1 MSRPIEEF
9 KRTAESVAAIANA
22 QLVGD
27 SATIITGLTLSSK
40 EVQEGDLFI
49 ALPGEKSHGADFAA
63 EAISL
68 GAVAVLTDAVGAAK
82 IKDVPVIISANP
94 RRAAGVIS
102 AWFYSEPMRDLY
114 SVGVTGTN
122 GKTTVTTLLH
132 QIMSAAGR
140 ESGLIGTVETR
151 IGDEVIASKRTTPE
165 SSDLQALSAV
175 MRERHMRNLVME
187 VSSHAIALERVRG
200 SHFAV
205 VAFTNLSQD
214 HLDFHKTMQAYF
226 EAKAKLFT
234 FEFAD
239 LAVIN
244 IDDAYGVKLAEQTEL
259 PVMTVSRHDQSA
271 TWHFAAIS
279 KDYVGAHVAIRGS
292 GGILIEGKVHL
303 HGGYNFDNLLM
314 AVAIATESGI
324 DPIDI
329 AAILPQ
335 LTGAAGRLES
345 VRLGQNFTALVDY
358 AHSPD
363 AVTNVL
369 DDLIPDISLSPS
381 TSLAVEVPVSTTS
394 VSTTS
399 FVPPHYPVF
408 ALGDSVMKG
417 AAPTLAELG
426 IVVDAVQ
433 DRQGKMGA
441 DIFIQLQDLGVT
453 MDAVVIHLGTNGPMS
468 QKTLDS
474 MMDAVAGVPRVV
486 ILTGKANR
494 DWTDKNNK
502 KIRALPSAYPNV
514 VVLDWELIATLC
526 EGRCLTADG
535 IHLDSDGM
543 IYYSA
548 EIWKALG
555 REIL

>member
-1 MSRPIEEF
+1 MSRPIEEY
-9 KRTAESVAAIANA
+9 KRTVEAVAAIANA
-22 QLVGD
+22 TLIGNSSTVI
-27 SATIITGLTLSSK
+27 SGLTLSSK
-40 EVQEGDLFI
+40 DVQEGDLFI
-49 ALPGEKSHGADFAA
+49 ALSGENFHGADFASD
-63 EAISL
+63 AIAR
-68 GAVAVLTDAVGAAK
+68 GAVAVLTDEAGAVK
-82 IKDVPVIISANP
+82 ITGVPVIVTSNP

-151 IGDEVIASKRTTPE
+151 IGDEVISSLRTTPE

-187 VSSHAIALERVRG
+187 VSSHAIALERIRG

-214 HLDFHKTMQAYF
+214 HLDFHKTMEEYF
-226 EAKAKLFT
+226 AVKSKLFT
-234 FEFAD
+234 FEFGD

-244 IDDAYGVKLAEQTEL
+244 IDDSYGKTLAENTEL
-259 PVMTVSRHDQSA
+259 PVMSVSRLDQSA
-271 TWHFAAIS
+271 TWHYASIES
-279 KDYVGAHVAIRGS
+279 DYVGAHIAIRGS

-303 HGGYNFDNLLM
+303 HGGYNYDNLLM

-363 AVTNVL
+363 AVARVL
-369 DDLIPDISLSPS
+369 ETAHEITDGRVI
-381 TSLAVEVPVSTTS
+381 AVLGCGGNRDASKR
-394 VSTTS
+394 
-399 FVPPHYPVF
+399 
-408 ALGDSVMKG
+408 ALM
-417 AAPTLAELG
+417 
-426 IVVDAVQ
+426 
-433 DRQGKMGA
+433 GKALHEGA
-441 DIFIQLQDLGVT
+441 DIAIYTSDNPRSEKPEAILVQMTLGLDIQE
-453 MDAVVIHLGTNGPMS
+453 
-468 QKTLDS
+468 
-474 MMDAVAGVPRVV
+474 
-486 ILTGKANR
+486 
-494 DWTDKNNK
+494 
-502 KIRALPSAYPNV
+502 PSAIIPDRTEAIQSAVNQAQDGDL
-514 VVLDWELIATLC
+514 VLI
-526 EGRCLTADG
+526 
-535 IHLDSDGM
+535 
-543 IYYSA
+543 
-548 EIWKALG
+548 LG
-555 REIL
+555 KGNEK

>member
-9 KRTAESVAAIANA
+9 KRTLESVAAIANA
-22 QLVGD
+22 QLTGD
-27 SATIITGLTLSSK
+27 SATVVTGITLSSNS
-40 EVQEGDLFI
+40 VQAGDLFV
-49 ALPGEKSHGADFAA
+49 ALPGEKTHGAEYAA
-63 EAISL
+63 EAISR
-68 GAVAVLTDAVGAAK
+68 GAAAVLTDAAGAAK
-82 IKDVPVIISANP
+82 ISGVPVIVSSNP

-132 QIMSAAGR
+132 QIMSLAGR

-165 SSDLQALSAV
+165 SSDLQALSAI

-187 VSSHAIALERVRG
+187 VSSHAIALERIRG

-214 HLDFHKTMQAYF
+214 HLDFHKTMDAYF
-226 EAKAKLFT
+226 AAKAKLFS

-244 IDDAYGVKLAEQTEL
+244 IDDAYGVKLKEITEL

-271 TWHFAAIS
+271 TWHFASITR
-279 KDYVGAHVAIRGS
+279 DYVGAHVAIRGS

-335 LTGAAGRLES
+335 LTGAVGRLES

-363 AVTNVL
+363 AVTRVL
-369 DDLIPDISLSPS
+369 ETAHEISDGRVI
-381 TSLAVEVPVSTTS
+381 AVLGCGGDRDASKR
-394 VSTTS
+394 
-399 FVPPHYPVF
+399 
-408 ALGDSVMKG
+408 ALM
-417 AAPTLAELG
+417 
-426 IVVDAVQ
+426 
-433 DRQGKMGA
+433 GKALLEGA
-441 DIFIQLQDLGVT
+441 DVAIFTSDNPRSEKADAILVQMTLG
-453 MDAVVIHLGTNGPMS
+453 
-468 QKTLDS
+468 LDI
-474 MMDAVAGVPRVV
+474 AE
-486 ILTGKANR
+486 
-494 DWTDKNNK
+494 
-502 KIRALPSAYPNV
+502 PSAVIEDRAEAIKAAVNEANEGDLVIVLGKGHEKGQEISGV
-514 VVLDWELIATLC
+514 VHPFDDRIELA
-526 EGRCLTADG
+526 
-535 IHLDSDGM
+535 
-543 IYYSA
+543 
-548 EIWKALG
+548 KAI
-555 REIL
+555 EDKK

>member
-9 KRTAESVAAIANA
+9 KRTVAAVAAIVNGDV
-22 QLVGD
+22 VGD
-27 SATIITGLTLSSK
+27 STTLITGVSITSK
-40 EVQEGDLFI
+40 EVQKGDLFI
-49 ALPGEKSHGADFAA
+49 ALPGEKSHGADFVS

-68 GAVAVLTDAVGAAK
+68 GAVAVLTDAAGAAK
-82 IKDVPVIISANP
+82 LSQLPVIVSTNP

-114 SVGVTGTN
+114 CVGVTGTN

-140 ESGLIGTVETR
+140 ESGLIGTVETL
-151 IGDEVIASKRTTPE
+151 IGAEVIPSKRTTPE
-165 SSDLQALSAV
+165 STELQALSAV

-187 VSSHAIALERVRG
+187 VSSHAISLERIRG

-244 IDDAYGVKLAEQTEL
+244 IDDSYGVKLADLTEL
-259 PVMTVSRHDQSA
+259 PVMTVSRDNQSA
-271 TWHFAAIS
+271 SWHYASIT

-303 HGGYNFDNLLM
+303 HGGYNYDNLLM
-314 AVAIATESGI
+314 AVAIASESGI

-363 AVTNVL
+363 AVARVL
-369 DDLIPDISLSPS
+369 ETAHEISDGRVI
-381 TSLAVEVPVSTTS
+381 AVLGCGGDRDSS
-394 VSTTS
+394 KR
-399 FVPPHYPVF
+399 
-408 ALGDSVMKG
+408 ALM
-417 AAPTLAELG
+417 
-426 IVVDAVQ
+426 
-433 DRQGKMGA
+433 
-441 DIFIQLQDLGVT
+441 
-453 MDAVVIHLGTNGPMS
+453 
-468 QKTLDS
+468 
-474 MMDAVAGVPRVV
+474 
-486 ILTGKANR
+486 GKALHEGSDVAFFTSDNPR
-494 DWTDKNNK
+494 SEKADAILVQMTLGLDIQPPNAIIQERSEAIKAAVNEAKDGDLVLVLGKGHEKGQEINGVVHPFDDRVELARAIEDKK
-502 KIRALPSAYPNV
+502 
-514 VVLDWELIATLC
+514 
-526 EGRCLTADG
+526 
-535 IHLDSDGM
+535 
-543 IYYSA
+543 
-548 EIWKALG
+548 
-555 REIL
+555 

>member
-1 MSRPIEEF
+1 
-9 KRTAESVAAIANA
+9 
-22 QLVGD
+22 VGD
-27 SATIITGLTLSSK
+27 STTLVTGVSISSK
-40 EVQEGDLFI
+40 DVQKGDLFI
-49 ALPGEKSHGADFAA
+49 ALPGEKSHGADFAV

-68 GAVAVLTDAVGAAK
+68 GAVAVLTDAEGAAK
-82 IKDVPVIISANP
+82 ISQLPVIVSSNP

-140 ESGLIGTVETR
+140 ESGLIGTVETL
-151 IGDEVIASKRTTPE
+151 IGAEVIASKRTTPE
-165 SSDLQALSAV
+165 STELQALSAV

-187 VSSHAIALERVRG
+187 VSSHAISLERIRG

-244 IDDAYGVKLAEQTEL
+244 IDDSYGVKLAELTEL
-259 PVMTVSRHDQSA
+259 PVMTVSRNNQSA
-271 TWHFAAIS
+271 SWHYVSIA

-314 AVAIATESGI
+314 AVAIASESGI

-363 AVTNVL
+363 AVARVL
-369 DDLIPDISLSPS
+369 ETAHEISDGRVIAVLGCGGDRDSSKRALMGKALHEGSDVAIFTSDNPRSEKADSILVQMTLGLDIQSPS
-381 TSLAVEVPVSTTS
+381 A
-394 VSTTS
+394 
-399 FVPPHYPVF
+399 
-408 ALGDSVMKG
+408 
-417 AAPTLAELG
+417 
-426 IVVDAVQ
+426 IIQ
-433 DRQGKMGA
+433 DRSEAIKAAVNEAKDGDLVLVLGKGHEKGQE
-441 DIFIQLQDLGVT
+441 INGVVHPF
-453 MDAVVIHLGTNGPMS
+453 D
-468 QKTLDS
+468 D
-474 MMDAVAGVPRVV
+474 RVELARA
-486 ILTGKANR
+486 IE
-494 DWTDKNNK
+494 DKK
-502 KIRALPSAYPNV
+502 
-514 VVLDWELIATLC
+514 
-526 EGRCLTADG
+526 
-535 IHLDSDGM
+535 
-543 IYYSA
+543 
-548 EIWKALG
+548 
-555 REIL
+555 

>member
-9 KRTAESVAAIANA
+9 KRTVESVAAIANA
-22 QLVGD
+22 QLAGD
-27 SATIITGLTLSSK
+27 ATTVISGLTLNSSS
-40 EVQEGDLFI
+40 VQEGDLFI
-49 ALPGEKSHGADFAA
+49 ALPGEKAHGADYAVD
-63 EAISL
+63 AIAR
-68 GAVAVLTDAVGAAK
+68 GAVAVLTDADGAQK
-82 IKDVPVIISANP
+82 VSGVPVIVSANP

-151 IGDEVIASKRTTPE
+151 IGDEVMPSKRTTPE
-165 SSDLQALSAV
+165 SIELQALSAV

-187 VSSHAIALERVRG
+187 VSSHAIALERIRG

-214 HLDFHKTMQAYF
+214 HLDFHKTMDDYF
-226 EAKAKLFT
+226 AAKSKLFT
-234 FEFAD
+234 FEYAD

-244 IDDAYGVKLAEQTEL
+244 IDDAYGVKLASATEL
-259 PVMTVSRHDQSA
+259 PVMSVSRHDHNA
-271 TWHFAAIS
+271 TWHYVSITR
-279 KDYVGAHVAIRGS
+279 DYVGAHVAIRGS
-292 GGILIEGKVHL
+292 AGILIEGKVHL

-363 AVTNVL
+363 AVARVL
-369 DDLIPDISLSPS
+369 ETAHEITDGRVI
-381 TSLAVEVPVSTTS
+381 AVLGCGGDRDSSKRPLMGK
-394 VSTTS
+394 
-399 FVPPHYPVF
+399 
-408 ALGDSVMKG
+408 ALHD
-417 AAPTLAELG
+417 
-426 IVVDAVQ
+426 
-433 DRQGKMGA
+433 GA
-441 DIFIQLQDLGVT
+441 DIAIFTSDNPRSEKAEAILVQMTLGLDVHEPSAIIE
-453 MDAVVIHLGTNGPMS
+453 DRAEAIRAAVDQAQAGDVVLVLGKGHEKG
-468 QKTLDS
+468 QEI
-474 MMDAVAGVPRVV
+474 AGVNHPFDDRVE
-486 ILTGKANR
+486 LAKAIE
-494 DWTDKNNK
+494 DKK
-502 KIRALPSAYPNV
+502 
-514 VVLDWELIATLC
+514 
-526 EGRCLTADG
+526 
-535 IHLDSDGM
+535 
-543 IYYSA
+543 
-548 EIWKALG
+548 
-555 REIL
+555 

>member
-9 KRTAESVAAIANA
+9 KRTVEAVAAIANA
-22 QLVGD
+22 TLTGNASTVI
-27 SATIITGLTLSSK
+27 SGLTLNSNA
-40 EVQEGDLFI
+40 VQEGDLFI
-49 ALPGEKSHGADFAA
+49 ALPGEKAHGADFAA
-63 EAISL
+63 DAIAR
-68 GAVAVLTDAVGAAK
+68 GAVAVLTDAEGASK
-82 IKDVPVIISANP
+82 ISDVPVIVSSNP

-151 IGDEVIASKRTTPE
+151 IGDEVVASKRTTPE

-187 VSSHAIALERVRG
+187 VSSHAIALERIRG
-200 SHFAV
+200 SHFSV

-214 HLDFHKTMQAYF
+214 HLDFHKSMDDYF
-226 EAKAKLFT
+226 AAKSKLFT

-244 IDDAYGVKLAEQTEL
+244 IDDAYGVKLASSTEL
-259 PVMTVSRHDQSA
+259 PVMTVSRHDHNA
-271 TWHFAAIS
+271 TWHYVS
-279 KDYVGAHVAIRGS
+279 MTRDYVGAHVAIRGS
-292 GGILIEGKVHL
+292 AGILIEGKVHL

-335 LTGAAGRLES
+335 LIGAAGRLEA

-363 AVTNVL
+363 AVARVL
-369 DDLIPDISLSPS
+369 ETAHEITDGRVIAVLGCGGDRDASKRSLMGK
-381 TSLAVEVPVSTTS
+381 
-394 VSTTS
+394 
-399 FVPPHYPVF
+399 
-408 ALGDSVMKG
+408 ALH
-417 AAPTLAELG
+417 E
-426 IVVDAVQ
+426 
-433 DRQGKMGA
+433 GA
-441 DIFIQLQDLGVT
+441 DVAIFTSDNPRSEKPEAILVQMTLGLNIQEPSAIIEDRADAIRAAVNEAQAGDVVLVLGKGHEKGQE
-453 MDAVVIHLGTNGPMS
+453 I
-468 QKTLDS
+468 
-474 MMDAVAGVPRVV
+474 AGVNQPFDDRVE
-486 ILTGKANR
+486 LAKAIE
-494 DWTDKNNK
+494 DKK
-502 KIRALPSAYPNV
+502 
-514 VVLDWELIATLC
+514 
-526 EGRCLTADG
+526 
-535 IHLDSDGM
+535 
-543 IYYSA
+543 
-548 EIWKALG
+548 
-555 REIL
+555 

>member
-1 MSRPIEEF
+1 MTRPIEDF
-9 KRTAESVAAIANA
+9 NRTVDSVAAIANA
-22 QLVGD
+22 ELIGD
-27 SATIITGLTLSSK
+27 STALVSGLTLSSNT
-40 EVQEGDLFI
+40 VQEGDLFI
-49 ALPGEKSHGADFAA
+49 ALPGEKNHGADFAA
-63 EAISL
+63 DAISK
-68 GAVAVLTDAVGAAK
+68 GAVAVLTDAAGAEK
-82 IKDVPVIISANP
+82 IKGVPVLVSSNP

-132 QIMSAAGR
+132 QIMTAAGR

-151 IGDEVIASKRTTPE
+151 IGEEIIASKRTTPE

-187 VSSHAIALERVRG
+187 VSSHAITLERIRG

-244 IDDAYGVKLAEQTEL
+244 IDDSYGVKLAEITEL
-259 PVMTVSRHDQSA
+259 PVISVSRHNQSA
-271 TWHFAAIS
+271 TWHYASIS
-279 KDYVGAHVAIRGS
+279 KDYVGAHVSIRGS

-329 AAILPQ
+329 AAILSQ

-345 VRLGQNFTALVDY
+345 VRLGQNFAALVDY

-363 AVTNVL
+363 AVTRVL
-369 DDLIPDISLSPS
+369 ETAHEISDGRVI
-381 TSLAVEVPVSTTS
+381 AVLGCGGDRDSS
-394 VSTTS
+394 KR
-399 FVPPHYPVF
+399 
-408 ALGDSVMKG
+408 ALM
-417 AAPTLAELG
+417 
-426 IVVDAVQ
+426 
-433 DRQGKMGA
+433 GKALHDGA
-441 DIFIQLQDLGVT
+441 DVAIFTSDNPRSEKAGEILVQMTLG
-453 MDAVVIHLGTNGPMS
+453 
-468 QKTLDS
+468 LDVQEPS
-474 MMDAVAGVPRVV
+474 AIIEAR
-486 ILTGKANR
+486 AEA
-494 DWTDKNNK
+494 
-502 KIRALPSAYPNV
+502 IRAAVNEAKDGDLVLVLGKGHEKGQEINGTVYPFDDRV
-514 VVLDWELIATLC
+514 ELARAI
-526 EGRCLTADG
+526 ED
-535 IHLDSDGM
+535 
-543 IYYSA
+543 
-548 EIWKALG
+548 KK
-555 REIL
+555 

>member
-1 MSRPIEEF
+1 MTRPIEEF
-9 KRTAESVAAIANA
+9 KRTVEAVAAIANA
-22 QLVGD
+22 ELRGD
-27 SATIITGLTLSSK
+27 AATVITGLTLSSK
-40 EVQEGDLFI
+40 DVQAGDLFV
-49 ALPGEKSHGADFAA
+49 ALPGEKNHGADFV
-63 EAISL
+63 EDAISR
-68 GAVAVLTDAVGAAK
+68 GSVAVLTDVIGAAK
-82 IKDVPVIISANP
+82 VKGLPVIVSTNP

-151 IGDEVIASKRTTPE
+151 IGEEVITSKRTTPE
-165 SSDLQALSAV
+165 STDLQALSAV

-187 VSSHAIALERVRG
+187 VSSHAIALERIRG

-226 EAKAKLFT
+226 ETKAKLFSY
-234 FEFAD
+234 EFAD

-244 IDDAYGVKLAEQTEL
+244 IDDSYGIKLAELTEL
-259 PVMTVSRHDQSA
+259 PVMTVSRHNQSA
-271 TWHFAAIS
+271 TWHYTSIS

-292 GGILIEGKVHL
+292 AGILIEGKVHL

-335 LTGAAGRLES
+335 LTGAVGRLDA

-363 AVTNVL
+363 AVSRVL
-369 DDLIPDISLSPS
+369 ETAREISDGRVIAVLGCGGDRD
-381 TSLAVEVPVSTTS
+381 TSKR
-394 VSTTS
+394 
-399 FVPPHYPVF
+399 
-408 ALGDSVMKG
+408 ALM
-417 AAPTLAELG
+417 
-426 IVVDAVQ
+426 
-433 DRQGKMGA
+433 
-441 DIFIQLQDLGVT
+441 
-453 MDAVVIHLGTNGPMS
+453 
-468 QKTLDS
+468 
-474 MMDAVAGVPRVV
+474 
-486 ILTGKANR
+486 GKALQKGSDVAIYTSDNPR
-494 DWTDKNNK
+494 SEKADAILVQMTLGLEIHEPSAVIVDRAEA
-502 KIRALPSAYPNV
+502 IRAAVNEAQEGD
-514 VVLDWELIATLC
+514 VVLVLGKGHEKGQEINGTVHPFDDRVELARAI
-526 EGRCLTADG
+526 ED
-535 IHLDSDGM
+535 
-543 IYYSA
+543 
-548 EIWKALG
+548 KK
-555 REIL
+555 

>member
-9 KRTAESVAAIANA
+9 KRTVEAVAAIANA
-22 QLVGD
+22 TLTGNASTVI
-27 SATIITGLTLSSK
+27 SGLTLNSNA
-40 EVQEGDLFI
+40 VQEGDLFI
-49 ALPGEKSHGADFAA
+49 ALPGEKAHGADFAA
-63 EAISL
+63 DAIVR
-68 GAVAVLTDAVGAAK
+68 GAVAVLTDAEGAHK
-82 IKDVPVIISANP
+82 ISGVPVIVSSNP

-151 IGDEVIASKRTTPE
+151 IGDEVVASKRTTPE

-187 VSSHAIALERVRG
+187 VSSHAIALERIRG
-200 SHFAV
+200 SHFSV

-214 HLDFHKTMQAYF
+214 HLDFHKTMDDYF
-226 EAKAKLFT
+226 AAKSKLFT

-244 IDDAYGVKLAEQTEL
+244 IDDAYGVRLASFTEL
-259 PVMTVSRHDQSA
+259 PVMTVSRHDHNA
-271 TWHFAAIS
+271 TWHYVSITR
-279 KDYVGAHVAIRGS
+279 DYVGAHVAIRGS
-292 GGILIEGKVHL
+292 AGILIEGKVHL

-335 LTGAAGRLES
+335 LTGAAGRLEA

-363 AVTNVL
+363 AVARVIETAHEITDGRVIAVL
-369 DDLIPDISLSPS
+369 GCGGDRDSSKRPLMGK
-381 TSLAVEVPVSTTS
+381 
-394 VSTTS
+394 
-399 FVPPHYPVF
+399 
-408 ALGDSVMKG
+408 ALH
-417 AAPTLAELG
+417 E
-426 IVVDAVQ
+426 
-433 DRQGKMGA
+433 GA
-441 DIFIQLQDLGVT
+441 DVAIFTSDNPRSEKPEAILVQMTLGLDIQEPSAIIEDRADAIRAAVNEAQAGDVVLVLGKGHEKGQE
-453 MDAVVIHLGTNGPMS
+453 I
-468 QKTLDS
+468 
-474 MMDAVAGVPRVV
+474 AGVNHPFDDRVE
-486 ILTGKANR
+486 LAKAIE
-494 DWTDKNNK
+494 DKK
-502 KIRALPSAYPNV
+502 
-514 VVLDWELIATLC
+514 
-526 EGRCLTADG
+526 
-535 IHLDSDGM
+535 
-543 IYYSA
+543 
-548 EIWKALG
+548 
-555 REIL
+555 